1 VYRDSALCNPK
12 PYALKEVPWMAFWPD
27 LSVERSLAGPDVSL
41 LWLDEAGALED
52 APEAIQ
58 EEIDLERVSICRIF
72 GFN

>member
-1 VYRDSALCNPK
+1 
-12 PYALKEVPWMAFWPD
+12 MAFWPD

-58 EEIDLERVSICRIF
+58 EEIDLERVSICRRF